1 MPLRR
6 KTKSDKIHPMGKL
19 DTRTLAFLDVETTG
33 LSPWFGDR
41 ICEIAILRCQGD
53 EILATFDTLVNPTRA
68 ISPGAARVNGL
79 TAEDVAEAPLFAEIA
94 NQVRPLLDEAIVVCH
109 NAPFDLGFVSS
120 EFTRLGQELPPVD
133 VIDTLELARA
143 YFDFDSNSLQS
154 IADHLMID
162 RSAAHRA
169 LADVLTT
176 RDVLKHFL
184 VKLKRLPLDELVYGY
199 SPPMSAPAVLDLPP
213 LIQEAFASKK
223 RLFIRYV
230 DKQGLA
236 TERWITP
243 KQVLALN
250 DYFYVAAH
258 CHLRD
263 EDRYFRL
270 DRIVEM
276 KLDD

>member
-1 MPLRR
+1 MSNLA
-6 KTKSDKIHPMGKL
+6 SS
-19 DTRTLAFLDVETTG
+19 TLAFLDVETTG

-53 EILATFDTLVNPTRA
+53 EILGSFDSLINPERP

-79 TAEDVAEAPLFAEIA
+79 SDDQVADAPLFAGIA
-94 NQVRPLLDEAIVVCH
+94 AQALPLLKDAIIVCH

-120 EFTRLGQELPPVD
+120 ELTRLGQELPPVE
-133 VIDTLELARA
+133 VIDTLQLART

-154 IADHLMID
+154 IADHFMID
-162 RSAAHRA
+162 RSGAHRA

-176 RDVLKHFL
+176 RDVLEHFL
-184 VKLKRLPLDELVYGY
+184 VKLKHLPMDELIDVY
-199 SPPMSAPAVLDLPP
+199 SPPAAAPAALDLPP
-213 LIQEAFASKK
+213 LIQEALTSKK
-223 RLFIRYV
+223 RLLICYV
-230 DKQGLA
+230 DKQGRE
-236 TERWITP
+236 TQRWISP
-243 KQVLALN
+243 KKILALN
-250 DYFYVAAH
+250 DYIYVAAH

-263 EDRYFRL
+263 EERYFRL

>member
-1 MPLRR
+1 MV
-6 KTKSDKIHPMGKL
+6 KL
-19 DTRTLAFLDVETTG
+19 DTRTIAFLDVETTG

-53 EILATFDTLVNPTRA
+53 EILDTFDTLVNPERP

-79 TAEDVAEAPLFAEIA
+79 TDEDVADAPLFADIVD
-94 NQVRPLLDEAIVVCH
+94 QVKQFMEDAVLVCH

-120 EFTRLGQELPPVD
+120 EFNRLGQELPPVE
-133 VIDTLELARA
+133 VIDTLQLART

-176 RDVLKHFL
+176 RDVWEHFL
-184 VKLKRLPLDELVYGY
+184 VKLKRLPLDELIYVY
-199 SPPMSAPAVLDLPP
+199 SPPMAAPTALDLPP

-223 RLFIRYV
+223 RLFICYV
-230 DKQGLA
+230 DKKGNE
-236 TERWITP
+236 TERCITP

-250 DYFYVAAH
+250 DYIYLAAH

-276 KLDD
+276 RLDD

>member
-1 MPLRR
+1 MV
-6 KTKSDKIHPMGKL
+6 KL
-19 DTRTLAFLDVETTG
+19 DSRTLAFLDVETTG

-41 ICEIAILRCQGD
+41 ICEIAILRCQGE
-53 EILATFDTLVNPTRA
+53 EILGSFDTLINPERP

-79 TAEDVAEAPLFAEIA
+79 SDEQVADAPLFAGIA
-94 NQVRPLLDEAIVVCH
+94 AQVLPLLQEAIIVCH
-109 NAPFDLGFVSS
+109 NAPFDLGFVSNELS
-120 EFTRLGQELPPVD
+120 RLGQELPPVD
-133 VIDTLELARA
+133 VIDTLQLART
-143 YFDFDSNSLQS
+143 YFDFDTNSLQS

-176 RDVLKHFL
+176 RDVLEHFL
-184 VKLKRLPLDELVYGY
+184 VKLKQLPLDEIIDRYI
-199 SPPMSAPAVLDLPP
+199 SPVETPAALDLPP
-213 LIQEAFASKK
+213 LIQEALGSKK
-223 RLFIRYV
+223 RLFICYV
-230 DKQGLA
+230 DKQGRE
-236 TERWITP
+236 TQRWISP
-243 KQVLALN
+243 KQVLARN
-250 DYFYVAAH
+250 DYLYVAAH

>member
-1 MPLRR
+1 MSNLA
-6 KTKSDKIHPMGKL
+6 S
-19 DTRTLAFLDVETTG
+19 RTLAFLDVETTG

-41 ICEIAILRCQGD
+41 ICEIAILRCQGE
-53 EILATFDTLVNPTRA
+53 EILGSFDTLINPERS

-79 TAEDVAEAPLFAEIA
+79 SDAQVADAPHFAEVTG
-94 NQVRPLLDEAIVVCH
+94 QVMPLLMDAIIVCH

-120 EFTRLGQELPPVD
+120 ELNRLSQDLPPVD
-133 VIDTLELARA
+133 VIDTLELART

-162 RSAAHRA
+162 RSGAHRA

-176 RDVLKHFL
+176 RDVLEHFL
-184 VKLKRLPLDELVYGY
+184 VKLKRLPLDELVDEY
-199 SPPMSAPAVLDLPP
+199 SPPAAATAALDLPP

-223 RLFIRYV
+223 RLLIRYV
-230 DKQGLA
+230 DKKGYE

-243 KQVLALN
+243 KQVLVLN
-250 DYFYVAAH
+250 DTIYVAAH

-263 EDRYFRL
+263 EDRHFRL
-270 DRIVEM
+270 DRITEM
-276 KLDD
+276 KLERG